1 MALNVILKLI
11 DIYRTFQ
18 PKTAEYTSFFSCAYE
33 TFSRIDHM
41 LNHKTSLSNFKKT
54 ELIVSIFTKP
64 QYIKLEINST
74 KKKFKK
80 KQKHME
86 SEQHPYNPV
95 IPHLGIY
102 AKNIKTLI

>member
-1 MALNVILKLI
+1 
-11 DIYRTFQ
+11 
-18 PKTAEYTSFFSCAYE
+18 
-33 TFSRIDHM
+33 M
-41 LNHKTSLSNFKKT
+41 LNHKTSLSNFNKT

-64 QYIKLEINST
+64 QYIKPEINST

-86 SEQHPYNPV
+86 SKHPYNPV

>member
-1 MALNVILKLI
+1 
-11 DIYRTFQ
+11 
-18 PKTAEYTSFFSCAYE
+18 
-33 TFSRIDHM
+33 M
-41 LNHKTSLSNFKKT
+41 LNHKTSLSNFNKT

-86 SEQHPYNPV
+86 SKHPYNPV

>member
-1 MALNVILKLI
+1 
-11 DIYRTFQ
+11 
-18 PKTAEYTSFFSCAYE
+18 
-33 TFSRIDHM
+33 M

-74 KKKFKK
+74 KKKIKK

-86 SEQHPYNPV
+86 SKQHP
-95 IPHLGIY
+95 
-102 AKNIKTLI
+102 